1 MRVPPGCSY
10 YSTLE
15 NEKSKTKRNETK
27 KTLGND
33 LELPV
38 ICITLFYDNNRKKKV
53 AILFHAFES
62 SNLSCLNYPQGKI
75 TINKNLHGEVLKN
88 EVKRMVFIE
97 S

>member
-1 MRVPPGCSY
+1 MKKAKQ
-10 YSTLE
+10 
-15 NEKSKTKRNETK
+15 NETKRK

-75 TINKNLHGEVLKN
+75 TINKNLHGEILKH